1 MEIRTLGNVYS
12 QKENSFDEMRFIL
25 ASLVLF
31 VHSYVLL
38 FGQTA
43 EGTDPFTKLNGF
55 QISPGTIAVYGF
67 FILSGFFMI
76 QSIQHN
82 TSLWK
87 YFRNRILRIVPAFWL
102 SVFISCFILAP
113 LISETIVIFSLE
125 PGSSLYFFIKS
136 IIFQFN
142 GAVWT
147 ITNLY
152 PLNPVIDNVN
162 GSIWTLKYEVIAYI
176 LLPIIYVCV
185 HKNKYLIIFIS
196 SFLTFLSISYLLTN
210 FILFNIFT
218 EDVYFKL
225 LSLLSYFFIGATI
238 YLFKDKIIISKR
250 LFSIFLIIIILGV
263 FYGNLKIILFFALPY
278 ILIFI
283 PVIIK
288 FKFFSKFGDYS
299 YGMYIYAFPI
309 QQTLVH
315 FFKNNL
321 NAETLFIT
329 SFIITLIL
337 SILSWHFFEKKI
349 LKLKKN

>member
-1 MEIRTLGNVYS
+1 M
-12 QKENSFDEMRFIL
+12 
-25 ASLVLF
+25 
-31 VHSYVLL
+31 
-38 FGQTA
+38 
-43 EGTDPFTKLNGF
+43 
-55 QISPGTIAVYGF
+55 
-67 FILSGFFMI
+67 
-76 QSIQHN
+76 
-82 TSLWK
+82 
-87 YFRNRILRIVPAFWL
+87 
-102 SVFISCFILAP
+102 
-113 LISETIVIFSLE
+113 
-125 PGSSLYFFIKS
+125 
-136 IIFQFN
+136 
-142 GAVWT
+142 
-147 ITNLY
+147 
-152 PLNPVIDNVN
+152 
-162 GSIWTLKYEVIAYI
+162 
-176 LLPIIYVCV
+176 
-185 HKNKYLIIFIS
+185 
-196 SFLTFLSISYLLTN
+196 TFLSISYLLTN